1 MKFSVIVPIYN
12 VEDYL
17 RACVDS
23 VLAQDFRDYE
33 IILVDDGSPDNCG
46 KICDEYAEKYPQI
59 KTIHK
64 ENGGLSDARN
74 FGIKEAKGEYLI
86 FLDSDDYWE
95 GTNVL
100 SDLSDILEKDN
111 HPDLILHGYTKI
123 NEIEERPYFS
133 NLKIE
138 NKGFIADF
146 GYLVSKGIYFSNAW
160 TKIIKK
166 DILVNNNL
174 FFEKGLLH
182 EDMPFSFDLASYI
195 RTYSI
200 YNSGFYRYRVREN
213 SISTRLSKRN
223 IEHLSNSILNKLN
236 ILLINRDIKD
246 ELKKG
251 LEKFMANNMYY
262 CVSNFLELPFRD
274 LLSLYPLQKRIW
286 DKSNSLWGRKY
297 IRKVYFNRKNLGV
310 FPLGLIILICFLLGK
325 GGKNN

>member
-17 RACVDS
+17 RECVDS

-46 KICDEYAEKYPQI
+46 KICDEYAEKYPRI

-111 HPDLILHGYTKI
+111 YPDLILHGYTI
-123 NEIEERPYFS
+123 NNDKNIKCPIKLEIQ
-133 NLKIE
+133 E
-138 NKGFIADF
+138 NKGFENDF
-146 GYLVSKGIYFSNAW
+146 EYLVSNHIYVSNAW

-166 DILVNNNL
+166 DILINNNL
-174 FFEKGLLH
+174 FFEKGILH
-182 EDMPFSFDLASYI
+182 EDMPYSFDLSLLI
-195 RTYSI
+195 KTYSV
-200 YNSGFYRYRVREN
+200 YNSHFYQYRLRGS
-213 SISTRLSKRN
+213 SITGTISKNNIRDLSR
-223 IEHLSNSILNKLN
+223 SILNKLN
-236 ILLINRDIKD
+236 ILESGDSTEKIK
-246 ELKKG
+246 EGLKI
-251 LEKFMANNMYY
+251 YITY
-262 CVSNFLELPFRD
+262 NFHYLFYSFNK
-274 LLSLYPLQKRIW
+274 LSFNHILNLYPNIRKIW
-286 DKSNSLWGRKY
+286 DKSCHIWGKKNVQKIYLNNHRMSGYPFALIMILYAKR
-297 IRKVYFNRKNLGV
+297 IFRKN
-310 FPLGLIILICFLLGK
+310 FS
-325 GGKNN
+325 

>member
-46 KICDEYAEKYPQI
+46 KICDEYAEKYSQI

-74 FGIKEAKGEYLI
+74 FGIKEAEGDYLI

-100 SDLSDILEKDN
+100 SDLSDILERDN
-111 HPDLILHGYTKI
+111 NPDLILHGYTTNNKEGKKHREKI
-123 NEIEERPYFS
+123 
-133 NLKIE
+133 KIKE
-138 NKGFIADF
+138 NQGFENDF
-146 GYLVSKGIYFSNAW
+146 EYLVSNHIYVSNAW

-166 DILVNNNL
+166 DILIKNNL

-182 EDMPFSFDLASYI
+182 EDMPFCFDLSFFI
-195 RTYSI
+195 NTYSV
-200 YNSGFYRYRVREN
+200 YNSNFYQYRLRDN
-213 SISTRLSKRN
+213 SISFRLGIKN
-223 IEHLSNSILNKLN
+223 IEHLSRSILSRLDRIIQLDDNN
-236 ILLINRDIKD
+236 LI
-246 ELKKG
+246 KKG
-251 LEKFMANNMYY
+251 LKIYINNNFAYNFMYY
-262 CVSNFLELPFRD
+262 IKLSFRD
-274 LLSLYPLQKRIW
+274 IMSIYFLQNKVW
-286 DKSNSLWGRKY
+286 NKCCEVLGEKN
-297 IRKVYFNRKNLGV
+297 IREKNLGNRKIKKYP
-310 FPLGLIILICFLLGK
+310 FLLIILISYFRRFI
-325 GGKNN
+325 